1 VASSPIS
8 TSQHHAIVS
17 SQNKNNNATNM
28 GVLDSS
34 VIVDR
39 HIQQLSREVKERLKG
54 LPATTEDITFKD
66 GMIGEV
72 IDILEGDIL
81 GYRDAARDLVKQH
94 AELIELHKIF
104 TVLLN
109 DDKNKHQSSN
119 NKTNE
124 ELQTQIG
131 QNNNNNNT
139 SSLLELSTMVKGESQ
154 IQQLIR
160 EVKEILTRLATSS
173 EDITV
178 MDTMTDELFS
188 ALSRHIEGF
197 LKAAGDLVKQRAEL
211 MDLHATY
218 TRSLDINK
226 AKELPSVDKTIEELR
241 VQMTNSKTDSAMRD
255 VHTRR
260 LVHPRTK
267 MSRSREETIP
277 SPR

>member
-17 SQNKNNNATNM
+17 SQNKNNNTTNM
-28 GVLDSS
+28 GILDSS

-39 HIQQLSREVKERLKG
+39 HIQQLSREVKERLEG
-54 LPATTEDITFKD
+54 LPATTEDITFMD

-72 IDILEGDIL
+72 IDILKSNVL

-94 AELIELHKIF
+94 AELMELHKIF
-104 TVLLN
+104 TALLN

-124 ELQTQIG
+124 ELQAQIG

-160 EVKEILTRLATSS
+160 EVKKILTRLATSS

-178 MDTMTDELFS
+178 MDTMIDELFS

-197 LKAAGDLVKQRAEL
+197 LKAARDLVKQRAEL

-218 TRSLDINK
+218 TGSLDINK

-241 VQMTNSKTDSAMRD
+241 AQMTNSKTDSAMRD

>member
-54 LPATTEDITFKD
+54 LPATTEDITFMD

-72 IDILEGDIL
+72 IDILEGNIL

-178 MDTMTDELFS
+178 MDTMIDELFS

-241 VQMTNSKTDSAMRD
+241 AQMTNTKTDSAMRD

-260 LVHPRTK
+260 LAHPRT
-267 MSRSREETIP
+267 P